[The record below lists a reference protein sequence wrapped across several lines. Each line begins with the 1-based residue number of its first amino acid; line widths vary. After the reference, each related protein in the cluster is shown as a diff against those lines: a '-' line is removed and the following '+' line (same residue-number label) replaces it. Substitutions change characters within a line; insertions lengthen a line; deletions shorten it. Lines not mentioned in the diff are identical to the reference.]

1 MTRILNS
8 LNGRIKGT
16 RTLNFRAFAAAGDV
30 LIEMYGDIGESFFG
44 DGITTQQVA
53 DALKT
58 PHDSITVRLNS
69 PGGDA
74 FVGVAIYN
82 LLKSDGAPVRCIV
95 DGLAASAAS
104 LVAMAGNVIEMG
116 TGTMM
121 MIHPAM
127 LMTYGTSVDMRNAAD
142 VLEKASGAM
151 SDIYAERSGQERAKV
166 LDMMYAETWMSPQ
179 EAIDLGFA
187 TALVTEESQAASVA
201 AAYDLRVYAK
211 TPDALKTF
219 GKQPEELKGTP
230 VADLALRELDLYG
243 LKVAQ

>member
-1 MTRILNS
+1 MTRIGNALRG
-8 LNGRIKGT
+8 LAKVPYK
-16 RTLNFRAFAAAGDV
+16 LNFRAFATSGDL

-58 PHDSITVRLNS
+58 PHESVTVRLNS

-74 FVGVAIYN
+74 FEGVAIYN
-82 LLKSDGAPVRCIV
+82 LLKNDTSPVRCIV

-104 LVAMAGNVIEMG
+104 LVAMAGDVIEMG
-116 TGTMM
+116 TGTLM

-127 LMTYGTSVDMRNAAD
+127 MMTYGTSVEMHNAAD
-142 VLEKASGAM
+142 VLEKCSGAM
-151 SDIYAERSGQERAKV
+151 SDIYATRSGQDRAKV
-166 LDMMYAETWMSPQ
+166 MDMMYAETWMDPQ

-187 TALVTEESQAASVA
+187 TAVVTEESQAANVA

-219 GKQPEELKGTP
+219 GTTPEALKGT
-230 VADLALRELDLYG
+230 ANATQQLCLY
-243 LKVAQ
+243 AQRCIRL

>member
-1 MTRILNS
+1 MTRISNT
-8 LNGRIKGT
+8 LNGRAKGT
-16 RTLNFRAFAAAGDV
+16 RTLSFRAFAAGGNL

-44 DGITTQQVA
+44 DGITAQQVSE
-53 DALKT
+53 ALKT

-74 FVGVAIYN
+74 FVGVALYN
-82 LLKSDGAPVRCIV
+82 LLKSDGTPVRCIV

-104 LVAMAGNVIEMG
+104 LVAMAGDVIEMG
-116 TGTMM
+116 TGTML

-127 LMTYGTSVDMRNAAD
+127 MLEYGTSVDMRTAAD
-142 VLEKASGAM
+142 VLEKVSGAM
-151 SDIYAERSGQERAKV
+151 SDIYAERSGQDRAKV

-201 AAYDLRVYAK
+201 AAYDLSVYAK
-211 TPDALKTF
+211 TPDVLKTF
-219 GKQPEELKGTP
+219 GKQSTP

-243 LKVAQ
+243 L

>member
-1 MTRILNS
+1 MGRA
-8 LNGRIKGT
+8 NGPRK
-16 RTLNFRAFAAAGDV
+16 LNFRAYATSGDL

-58 PHDSITVRLNS
+58 PHESITVRLNS

-74 FVGVAIYN
+74 FEGVAIYN
-82 LLKSDGAPVRCIV
+82 LLKGTKAPVRCIV

-104 LVAMAGNVIEMG
+104 LVAMAGDVIEMG

-127 LMTYGTSVDMRNAAD
+127 MMTYGTSVEMHSAAE
-142 VLEKASGAM
+142 VLEQVSGAM
-151 SDIYAERSGQERAKV
+151 SDIYAARSGQDRAKV

-201 AAYDLRVYAK
+201 AAYDLSVYAK
-211 TPDALKTF
+211 TPDALKAF
-219 GKQPEELKGTP
+219 RSQPDET
-230 VADLALRELDLYG
+230 VASLSLREKERDLYG
-243 LKVAQ
+243 L